1 MVYPAPFIRLVLGG
15 GLYANSE
22 QWTCSLSIA
31 NGSQLLAAPEVVPID
46 VRDACVAWLTSA
58 NNFST
63 GADLRWIKFNLIGV
77 DGKYREPVTV
87 RYDFTGTLPTGAQ
100 PTNPAP
106 QIALAHTLRTDV
118 ERGRAARGRFYA
130 PLPGRNLASSG
141 MLGTTDQQAY
151 VNAATTFLNA
161 LNTAM
166 SDYATDGGEPR
177 VVVMSDVGSGMLRP
191 VRAVAVGR
199 VLDTMRSRRSS
210 LTENYIEGADL
221 LT

>member
-46 VRDACVAWLTSA
+46 VREACVDWITSA

-63 GADLRWIKFNLIGV
+63 GADLRWIKFNLIGIN
-77 DGKYREPVTV
+77 GRYAEPVTV
-87 RYDFTGTLPTGAQ
+87 RYDFTGSYPSGAQ
-100 PTNPAP
+100 PTNPPP
-106 QIALAHTLRTDV
+106 QISLAHTLRTDV
-118 ERGRAARGRFYA
+118 ERGLAARGRFYA

-141 MLGTTDQQAY
+141 MLGGTDQAAY
-151 VNAATTFLNA
+151 ATAATTFLND

-166 SDYATDGGEPR
+166 SDYATDGGAPR
-177 VVVMSDVGSGMLRP
+177 VVVMSDVGAGMLRT
-191 VRAVAVGR
+191 VKNVAVGR

-210 LTENYIEGADL
+210 LTENYVEGSDL
-221 LT
+221 LP